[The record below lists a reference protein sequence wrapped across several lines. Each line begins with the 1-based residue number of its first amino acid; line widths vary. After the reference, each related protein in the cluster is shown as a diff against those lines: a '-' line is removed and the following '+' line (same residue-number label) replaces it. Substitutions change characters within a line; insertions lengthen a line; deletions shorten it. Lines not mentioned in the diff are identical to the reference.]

1 MPVANPSIRLF
12 TLCVFLA
19 IIGFLLLTEHRAHLF
34 GALPYVFLLAC
45 PLFHL
50 LLHGRHGGH
59 ASEPEQGPKQTISQD
74 DRGGH
79 SHG

>member
-1 MPVANPSIRLF
+1 MEGRSLRMILTCA
-12 TLCVFLA
+12 FLA
-19 IIGFLLLTEHRAHLF
+19 VLAFFLLTEHRAHVF

-59 ASEPEQGPKQTISQD
+59 DSAPPQDKKQAESQ
-74 DRGGH
+74 RNVGGH
-79 SHG
+79 FHG

>member
-1 MPVANPSIRLF
+1 MGSHSLRMILVCA
-12 TLCVFLA
+12 FLT
-19 IIGFLLLTEHRAHLF
+19 ILGFFLLTEHRAHLF

-50 LLHGRHGGH
+50 LLHGRHSGH
-59 ASEPEQGPKQTISQD
+59 DTEPPQGRKQVGTQD
-74 DRGGH
+74 NAEGH